1 MVENQTKK
9 QPSKNPETQR
19 EKEEGEK
26 ASKRCLAEAARKEE
40 KKETQVS
47 FFSLL
52 YVKLFIF
59 LLPVLFVGK
68 NISTLL
74 EDVSVLL

>member
-47 FFSLL
+47 FF
-52 YVKLFIF
+52 FPCF
-59 LLPVLFVGK
+59 M
-68 NISTLL
+68 
-74 EDVSVLL
+74 